1 MKQNK
6 FIPNDLSKKILMVG
20 IKRDAPGGMAAVVK
34 TYDTYFENMQYITTW
49 TLSSQ
54 WVKAYYALVSIIKF
68 FFILLFN
75 PQIKIVH
82 IQGAA
87 NASFE
92 RKAIFIKLSSLFK
105 KKIIYHMHAC
115 DFIPYY
121 EASRKKEWIRSIINT
136 SDYFFVL
143 SKSWKEY
150 FISIGID
157 PKKIFVMKNYS
168 EIR

>member
-1 MKQNK
+1 
-6 FIPNDLSKKILMVG
+6 
-20 IKRDAPGGMAAVVK
+20 
-34 TYDTYFENMQYITTW
+34 MQYITTW

-136 SDYFFVL
+136 SDYFL
-143 SKSWKEY
+143 Y
-150 FISIGID
+150 YQNLG
-157 PKKIFVMKNYS
+157 KNTLFQLELIQRKFS
-168 EIR
+168 